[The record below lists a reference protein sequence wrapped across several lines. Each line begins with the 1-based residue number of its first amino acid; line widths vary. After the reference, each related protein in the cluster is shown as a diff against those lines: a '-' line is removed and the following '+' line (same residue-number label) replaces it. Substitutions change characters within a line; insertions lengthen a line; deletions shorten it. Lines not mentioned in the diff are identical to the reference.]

1 MDFTTWTTG
10 ERFLADGDLI
20 RRRIGAKADIP
31 EGWRLPT
38 LAEIRELREKCI
50 QSAQEKDGQ
59 EWIVFT
65 GKNGNSISF
74 LYPIGSRSALRA
86 PTDVT

>member
-31 EGWRLPT
+31 EGWRLPRSPRKNYT
-38 LAEIRELREKCI
+38 ENDPGKDLEGKPRRPR
-50 QSAQEKDGQ
+50 QST
-59 EWIVFT
+59 W
-65 GKNGNSISF
+65 
-74 LYPIGSRSALRA
+74 GSSCRRVCAFC
-86 PTDVT
+86 P